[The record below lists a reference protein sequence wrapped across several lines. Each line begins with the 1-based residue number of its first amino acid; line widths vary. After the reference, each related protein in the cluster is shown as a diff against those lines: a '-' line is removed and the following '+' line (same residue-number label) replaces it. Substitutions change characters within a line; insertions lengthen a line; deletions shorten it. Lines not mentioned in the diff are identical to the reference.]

1 MCGVSE
7 VVENVLPASVDP
19 AMQGCDARRVHGI
32 DSPVPGRGSHHESG
46 TDQGFQMLGHRGPAD
61 RERLSDVD
69 NGRWPALDEAFVDG
83 PAGRVGERREL
94 ACPFHDT
101 SMGKNPLTVSVHL
114 PLVKGLEGCRSRTA
128 GQLPSA
134 EQADQFTRA
143 GPQRWSRAARTRARE
158 QGGALRRHEDAER
171 VPCGISV
178 YP

>member
-1 MCGVSE
+1 MRGVSE
-7 VVENVLPASVDP
+7 VVENVLPAGVDP

-46 TDQGFQMLGHRGPAD
+46 TDQGFQMLGHRGPAN

-69 NGRWPALDEAFVDG
+69 NGRWPALDEAFEDR

-101 SMGKNPLTVSVHL
+101 PMGKNPLTVSVHL
-114 PLVKGLEGCRSRTA
+114 PSCQRPA
-128 GQLPSA
+128 GQDRRPTPGSGTGRPLHLSWA
-134 EQADQFTRA
+134 AAVVSGGMD
-143 GPQRWSRAARTRARE
+143 ART
-158 QGGALRRHEDAER
+158 GGGEALRRHEDAER
-171 VPCGISV
+171 VPCRISV